1 MCHISSAR
9 VVRSPI
15 FGFAGWRRSRGRRH
29 PYFRTR
35 WYQVDGDAQT
45 LPSRC
50 ARTASVPVVLGRG
63 DHVLDYPDFRWRQ
76 PMRRRARTGRLV
88 VKRTRVL
95 PSPGMEPTRRQAEEP
110 EKRPQRDA
118 RAGPIDGPQDPHF
131 GAAVGQPLARQGEPR
146 GPQQGQHDP

>member
-9 VVRSPI
+9 GAEPNLRLRRVEAEPGTPPPVFPYEVVPGR
-15 FGFAGWRRSRGRRH
+15 RGRPDPAEPLRENGE
-29 PYFRTR
+29 RAG
-35 WYQVDGDAQT
+35 GD
-45 LPSRC
+45 
-50 ARTASVPVVLGRG
+50 VPVLGRG

-131 GAAVGQPLARQGEPR
+131 GAAVGQPLARR
-146 GPQQGQHDP
+146 R